1 MPRLCL
7 ASVEEDP
14 VAMETR
20 CSLSAAPP
28 GVQSRACEETSLGRI
43 IPGGTTNLSA
53 CCVGLPR
60 FIKTRTRK
68 FALTVMYRKEAP
80 VPVEGTC
87 QKINAA
93 KGACQKC
100 IASDCL
106 GYVEISVEDVLGGS
120 LRINTTIGDTSG
132 QLFKLILD
140 IYHCHHKMTVK
151 RHSCF
156 YLVARCYLY
165 RLIGSTSS

>member
-28 GVQSRACEETSLGRI
+28 GVLPRSSEESSSGRV
-43 IPGGTTNLSA
+43 IPGETANLA
-53 CCVGLPR
+53 ICCIGLPR

-80 VPVEGTC
+80 GPVEGTC
-87 QKINAA
+87 QKIAA
-93 KGACQKC
+93 AEGTCQKC
-100 IASDCL
+100 IASTCL

-132 QLFKLILD
+132 EIFNLILD
-140 IYHCHHKMTVK
+140 IYNCRHIMTVK
-151 RHSCF
+151 
-156 YLVARCYLY
+156 YITVLIDLLVVF
-165 RLIGSTSS
+165 

>member
-20 CSLSAAPP
+20 CSLSGAPP
-28 GVQSRACEETSLGRI
+28 GVQSQSNEETPLGCI
-43 IPGGTTNLSA
+43 KPGETDNLSA

-60 FIKTRTRK
+60 FVKTRTRK
-68 FALTVMYRKEAP
+68 FALTVIYQKE
-80 VPVEGTC
+80 VPDCAIVPTKGPC
-87 QKINAA
+87 QKTIVTE
-93 KGACQKC
+93 GACQKC

-120 LRINTTIGDTSG
+120 LRIDTTIGATSG
-132 QLFKLILD
+132 EIFKLLLD
-140 IYHCHHKMTVK
+140 YIIVIIK
-151 RHSCF
+151 
-156 YLVARCYLY
+156 
-165 RLIGSTSS
+165 